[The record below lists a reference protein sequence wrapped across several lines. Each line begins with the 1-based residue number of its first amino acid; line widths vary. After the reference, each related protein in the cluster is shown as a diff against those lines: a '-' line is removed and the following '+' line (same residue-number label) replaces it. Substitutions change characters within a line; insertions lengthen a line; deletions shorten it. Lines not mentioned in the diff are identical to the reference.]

1 MPLAAR
7 DIGRSARW
15 LSPWWGGPWL
25 AVAVINLL
33 LLPSLFYGLQ
43 SDDTDTFY
51 HLVAGRHMAE
61 HGGVLDREVS
71 SFTIAGRPWTN
82 YSWLFQRLLYGAH
95 EVAGLGGVL
104 AVRSVLLVLLVNLL
118 FVLVWRHSGARP
130 LPALALGLMGMG
142 LLSLR
147 ALQVRPHVASYVCLA
162 ALLLVLDHPAKAWRS
177 AMAAYALCAA
187 WANLHG
193 IGYPVGLAA
202 VGVYLLASVVKAKA
216 PADALA
222 ASEPRRLSLVLAACV
237 AGFLTNPFGWRLALA
252 PLVAT
257 DVEAMSQIGE
267 MGRLPLAALTQV
279 AVNFELRSMALV
291 SVVALAGLALVTT
304 WARASAWTALGSFAL
319 GLGLLLFRGRR
330 MVPEMAILCLP
341 AIAEGLALRLAAR
354 RASGLRRGLR
364 VLAGYLV
371 LAAVVTTW
379 RDARSGLF
387 ERLSDRLPHGPVA
400 LLERLDFQGHVLAD
414 PTQSGFV
421 SWRLPRAR
429 IFMDMHMPEP
439 FSSQEV
445 WLYKAI
451 GDGVSVDSIRDRFG
465 LDAVLVR
472 LGSPL
477 ARRLQAQPEDGFG
490 LAYADHAWTLFL
502 PEPILAQRP
511 EFRVA
516 FLPELER
523 IADGGVPDESV
534 DREKLARE
542 VDRLVEIWPGNH
554 LAQRTWLWLRTTGG
568 QAAEAAQAAHDL
580 SRRHPRVSVYPYCEG
595 LGWSEMGQAEAAASA
610 FEQALRV
617 EPGFEPSYSALA
629 RTLATLGRTG
639 RALEV
644 LEDFHE
650 LRRYRLSAADLMLLG
665 SLRRTEG
672 RLAPA
677 ADAYERA
684 LWLTPD
690 GAPEQGAIE
699 LELATLCLELRRWQ
713 RALELADAVL
723 GRVRG
728 NAAAEAV
735 RTRALVGLGGH

>member
-1 MPLAAR
+1 M
-7 DIGRSARW
+7 
-15 LSPWWGGPWL
+15 
-25 AVAVINLL
+25 L

-51 HLVAGRHMAE
+51 HLAAGRHMAQ

-82 YSWLFQRLLYGAH
+82 YSWLFQRLLFGAH
-95 EVAGLGGVL
+95 EVAGLVGVL
-104 AVRSVLLVLLVNLL
+104 AVRSIFLVLLVNLL
-118 FVLVWRHSGARP
+118 FVLVWRRTGARP

-147 ALQVRPHVASYVCLA
+147 ALQVRPHLASYVCLA
-162 ALLLVLDHPAKAWRS
+162 ALLLVLDHPAKVWRS
-177 AMAAYALCAA
+177 ALAAYALCAA

-202 VGVYLLASVVKAKA
+202 VGVYVLASLVKVRS
-216 PADALA
+216 PGEGLA
-222 ASEPRRLSLVLAACV
+222 AAEPRRLLLVLAACV

-257 DVEAMSQIGE
+257 DAEAMSQIGE
-267 MGRLPLAALTQV
+267 MGRLPLSALAQV

-304 WARASAWTALGSFAL
+304 WARAASWTALGSFAL

-330 MVPEMAILCLP
+330 MVPEIAILCLP
-341 AIAEGLALRLAAR
+341 AIAEGLAIRLAWG
-354 RASGLRRGLR
+354 RAPALRRGLP

-371 LAAVVTTW
+371 IAAVVTTW

-387 ERLSDRLPHGPVA
+387 EPLSDRLPHGPVA

-429 IFMDMHMPEP
+429 IFMDMRMPEP

-451 GDGVSVDSIRDRFG
+451 GEGVSIDSVRDRLG

-477 ARRLQAQPEDGFG
+477 ARRLQVEPEDGFG
-490 LAYADHAWTLFL
+490 LAYADHAWSVFL
-502 PEPILAQRP
+502 PESRLAERP
-511 EFRVA
+511 ELRVA

-523 IADGGVPDESV
+523 IADGAMPDASV
-534 DREKLARE
+534 DRDKLARE

-554 LAQRTWLWLRTTGG
+554 LAQRTWLWLRTSGG
-568 QAAEAAQAAHDL
+568 QAAEAAQAARDL

-595 LGWSEMGQAEAAASA
+595 LAWSVAGQAEAAARA
-610 FEQALRV
+610 FEQAVRV
-617 EPGFEPSYSALA
+617 EPGFEPAYPALA
-629 RTLATLGRTG
+629 RTLAALGRTG

-644 LEDFHE
+644 FEEFNE
-650 LRRYRLSAADLMLLG
+650 RRRYRLNAADLTLLA
-665 SLRRTEG
+665 SLRRAEG

-684 LWLTPD
+684 LWLTPG
-690 GAPEQGAIE
+690 GAPERVATE
-699 LELATLCLELRRWQ
+699 RELATLCLELGRWQ

-723 GRVRG
+723 AREPG

-735 RTRALVGLGGH
+735 RTRAQAGLGH

>member
-1 MPLAAR
+1 
-7 DIGRSARW
+7 
-15 LSPWWGGPWL
+15 
-25 AVAVINLL
+25 VALLNLL

-51 HLVAGRHMAE
+51 HLAAGRHMAE

-71 SFTIAGRPWTN
+71 SFTIPGRPWTN
-82 YSWLFQRLLYGAH
+82 YSWLFQRLLHSAQG
-95 EVAGLGGVL
+95 VAGLAGVL
-104 AVRSVLLVLLVNLL
+104 AVRSSFLVLLVNVL
-118 FVLVWRHSGARP
+118 FVLVWRRSGARP

-142 LLSLR
+142 LVSLR
-147 ALQVRPHVASYVCLA
+147 ALQVRPHLASYVCLA
-162 ALLLVLDHPAKAWRS
+162 ALLLVLDRPARPWRS
-177 AMAAYALCAA
+177 AVAAFALCAA

-202 VGVYLLASVVKAKA
+202 VGVYALASLAKVRS
-216 PADALA
+216 PAEALA
-222 ASEPRRLSLVLAACV
+222 APEPRRLLLVLAASG
-237 AGFLTNPFGWRLALA
+237 AGFLANPFGWRLALA

-257 DVEAMSQIGE
+257 DAEAMSQIGE
-267 MGRLPLAALTQV
+267 MARLPLAAFAQV
-279 AVNFELRSMALV
+279 ALNFELRST
-291 SVVALAGLALVTT
+291 ALANVAVLGGLALVPT
-304 WARASAWTALGSFAL
+304 WLRGSAWRALGSFAL
-319 GLGLLLFRGRR
+319 GAALLLFRGRR

-341 AIAEGLALRLAAR
+341 AIAEGLAIRFAAGK
-354 RASGLRRGLR
+354 ATGSRRGLQ

-387 ERLSDRLPHGPVA
+387 EPLSDRLPHGPVA
-400 LLERLDFQGHVLAD
+400 LLQRLDFQGHVLAD

-429 IFMDMHMPEP
+429 IFMDMRMPEP

-451 GDGVSVDSIRDRFG
+451 GDGVSVDSVRDRFG

-472 LGSPL
+472 LASPL

-511 EFRVA
+511 ELRVA
-516 FLPELER
+516 FLPDLER
-523 IADGGVPDESV
+523 IADGGAPDATL
-534 DREKLARE
+534 DREKLAGE
-542 VDRLVEIWPGNH
+542 VDRLVEVWPGNH

-568 QAAEAAQAAHDL
+568 QAPEAARQARSL
-580 SRRHPRVSVYPYCEG
+580 SRLHPRVSAYPYCEG
-595 LGWSEMGQAEAAASA
+595 LAWSLAGDAESAARA

-617 EPGFEPSYSALA
+617 EPGFEPAYPALA
-629 RTLATLGRTG
+629 RTLAALGRTG
-639 RALEV
+639 PALAV

-650 LRRYRLSAADLMLLG
+650 RRRYRLNAADLTLLG
-665 SLRRTEG
+665 SLRRAEA
-672 RLAPA
+672 RLAQA

-684 LWLTPD
+684 LWLTPE
-690 GAPEQGAIE
+690 GAPERVAIE
-699 LELATLCLELRRWQ
+699 MELATQCLELGRWQ

-723 GRVRG
+723 ARQPGLP
-728 NAAAEAV
+728 AAEMV
-735 RTRALVGLGGH
+735 RTRALVGVGRSAAGDLPRQRD